1 MTQESQLNLSDE
13 DLLLR
18 LTATEDSFVERKT
31 WADSSDWLK
40 TAVAFANSCPIG
52 YPGVLFI
59 GVRND
64 GTPEGIKQGQNL
76 ETSQKKLTD
85 KIKEAWPPIYSVPKV
100 LYKGG
105 KEFLA
110 VLIPG
115 SSERPHFAGHSYVR
129 VGPETQKADD
139 AQYREMLAQRQAKSF
154 EILQSKGKVV
164 TVEKVHAGRSGQ
176 YPSVASV
183 VDCSQFYVTLSSG
196 EPPSPYSV
204 PLERVALSFDHQ
216 ANRLKLEVR
225 DRGAVD

>member
-1 MTQESQLNLSDE
+1 MRRFVGNMLLLGGFGGVSKMTQESQLNLGDE

-85 KIKEAWPPIYSVPKV
+85 KIKEACHPSILFPK
-100 LYKGG
+100 YFTRM
-105 KEFLA
+105 E
-110 VLIPG
+110 
-115 SSERPHFAGHSYVR
+115 
-129 VGPETQKADD
+129 
-139 AQYREMLAQRQAKSF
+139 KSF
-154 EILQSKGKVV
+154 W
-164 TVEKVHAGRSGQ
+164 
-176 YPSVASV
+176 P
-183 VDCSQFYVTLSSG
+183 F
-196 EPPSPYSV
+196 
-204 PLERVALSFDHQ
+204 
-216 ANRLKLEVR
+216 
-225 DRGAVD
+225 